1 MKKQSVTLL
10 EAAIPAQL
18 TALLNTTALF
28 TNVCFFILRPESDPG
43 FTLFLRQWDPWDDVS
58 HTAPDFTA
66 FGSNSCVLNSAGFKG
81 GPIIQPIC
89 KEIEL
94 KKGILLYE
102 HDVHLPQILA
112 GCLNP
117 HKQQWANPR
126 GCLWHVW
133 PGSSNSSGGLESP
146 FPPVCE
152 SLAFAKQ
159 NVRHKPI
166 QLLTGTVSTCSIH
179 HLCKVVFL
187 SFPPYS
193 SLDQLRSKHLTKS
206 P

>member
-1 MKKQSVTLL
+1 MKNQSVTLL

-43 FTLFLRQWDPWDDVS
+43 FTLFLRQWDPWDDIS

-152 SLAFAKQ
+152 SLAICKTKREAQTNSVAHRYCF
-159 NVRHKPI
+159 H
-166 QLLTGTVSTCSIH
+166 LLYSPPLQGCFPFVPSLLFPRSTPQQAPH
-179 HLCKVVFL
+179 
-187 SFPPYS
+187 
-193 SLDQLRSKHLTKS
+193 
-206 P
+206 